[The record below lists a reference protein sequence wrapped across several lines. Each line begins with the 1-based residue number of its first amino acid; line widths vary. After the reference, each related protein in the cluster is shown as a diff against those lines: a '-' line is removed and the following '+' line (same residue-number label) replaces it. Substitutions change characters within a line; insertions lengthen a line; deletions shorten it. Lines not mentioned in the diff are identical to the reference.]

1 MSHVIGV
8 HYFER
13 QLILSLFSS
22 VRVLK
27 CIEEFSLVLQKLYGF
42 CPYLPKNMT
51 IEACS

>member
-8 HYFER
+8 HYFAC

-27 CIEEFSLVLQKLYGF
+27 FIEEFSSVLQKLYGF
-42 CPYLPKNMT
+42 CPFLPRNMT
-51 IEACS
+51 IEACC